1 MKTFGEAEV
10 QRLADILSTGQN
22 THLKS
27 ISASGHALSSS
38 SLEIL
43 GKALSSPSA
52 SKIQCLA
59 IGDESMG
66 DEGVAAFCMPLCVLN
81 TQLSGGSIESIDL
94 SFKSITDV
102 STAVIGKTFGW
113 SKYLKRL
120 DLYRNPGIGDEG
132 MIQLCS
138 FSSSQSQSKSDQLDA
153 DIDSIVTFPLLEH
166 LDIAENRIGPA
177 GTKALVNCLT
187 KTAGAART
195 AQIDLQISMNP
206 IGSEGC
212 THLKDLIS
220 KSIVKKIS
228 LKKCS
233 IGDEGFQSLVESFQ
247 DSSCNGFS
255 ELDVSD
261 NGIGAG
267 GIISLSNSLKKHASH
282 FDSFKILNLAK
293 NPIGNDGVMAL
304 AGALAQDDPTISTDK
319 NGNSTLET
327 LDLSS
332 TKCGVDGAVETLK
345 CTSLKSVRLFD
356 NNLGS
361 EGFAALTPLLHGGH
375 KTLEHLD
382 LGGNRAK
389 EDAVLAL
396 LRAVMVKNEPDNSVL
411 RTIEL
416 GGNEVGDKVEE
427 LVKEMMIVRPELDI
441 ARDRPSV
448 DQPEELQEGDSK
460 I

>member
-43 GKALSSPSA
+43 GKALASPSA

-66 DEGVAAFCMPLCVLN
+66 DEGVAAFCMPLCVPN

-113 SKYLKRL
+113 SKHLKRL

-138 FSSSQSQSKSDQLDA
+138 FASSQSQSKSDGN
-153 DIDSIVTFPLLEH
+153 IDSMVAFPVLEH
-166 LDIAENRIGPA
+166 LDIAENEIGAA

-228 LKKCS
+228 LKK
-233 IGDEGFQSLVESFQ
+233 L
-247 DSSCNGFS
+247 
-255 ELDVSD
+255 
-261 NGIGAG
+261 
-267 GIISLSNSLKKHASH
+267 
-282 FDSFKILNLAK
+282 
-293 NPIGNDGVMAL
+293 
-304 AGALAQDDPTISTDK
+304 
-319 NGNSTLET
+319 
-327 LDLSS
+327 
-332 TKCGVDGAVETLK
+332 
-345 CTSLKSVRLFD
+345 
-356 NNLGS
+356 
-361 EGFAALTPLLHGGH
+361 
-375 KTLEHLD
+375 
-382 LGGNRAK
+382 
-389 EDAVLAL
+389 
-396 LRAVMVKNEPDNSVL
+396 
-411 RTIEL
+411 
-416 GGNEVGDKVEE
+416 
-427 LVKEMMIVRPELDI
+427 
-441 ARDRPSV
+441 
-448 DQPEELQEGDSK
+448 
-460 I
+460 